1 MTTSIYKNKIIEM
14 EGLTFDDLLLLPDYA
29 DFKRSEVD
37 LSVSLHPKINLKLPV
52 ISSPMDTVTEEA
64 MAIQMAENGG
74 LGVIHRNL
82 SIENQATMVSN
93 VKKKDLLVS

>member
-1 MTTSIYKNKIIEM
+1 MTTSIYKDKVIET
-14 EGLTFDDLLLLPDYA
+14 EGLTFDDLLLLPNYA

-37 LSVSLHPKINLKLPV
+37 LGVSLHPKIHLKLPV

-64 MAIQMAENGG
+64 MAIMMAQNGG

-82 SIENQATMVSN
+82 SVEDQSSM
-93 VKKKDLLVS
+93 VKKVKLMTLV